1 MLRDVGVKLD
11 GFEDKLRALPTFKY
25 ILEDHAGRNPTV
37 LDPTD
42 LLHFKGLEKFPAPGK
57 AILP

>member
-1 MLRDVGVKLD
+1 MLRDVGAKLD

-37 LDPTD
+37 LDPAD
-42 LLHFKGLEKFPAPGK
+42 QIGRASCRERV
-57 AILP
+57 